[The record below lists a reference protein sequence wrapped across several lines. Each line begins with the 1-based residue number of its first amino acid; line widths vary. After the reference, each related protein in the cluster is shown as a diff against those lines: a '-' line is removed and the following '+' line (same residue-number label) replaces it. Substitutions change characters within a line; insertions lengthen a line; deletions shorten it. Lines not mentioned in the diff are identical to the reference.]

1 MRPEPWLLIG
11 PQDPLRQPSIRP
23 GASAHRLSG
32 LIARMERMAQ
42 RLQNFQQRY
51 GTQLSHADQRWLY
64 QAQQQVA
71 FYRAA
76 LAPLDD
82 LRGVAPE
89 APEPLQEGG
98 LLEQL
103 AKQVVQIAQA
113 TLQTAQILPVP
124 SQKPQ
129 RRGRAAGGGRTPY
142 SVSKSN
148 SAAVYGILIVLER
161 NEKQE
166 AQEEASDD
174 AASGATNSPRGPSAD
189 HGAGITDGQT
199 RHDPADPSMPFVP
212 QHEPRVRPD
221 HPNQGVW
228 ARRYHEMNLEE
239 QLEILGRLRRRIER
253 S

>member
-11 PQDPLRQPSIRP
+11 PQDPPRQPPMRP
-23 GASAHRLSG
+23 RASAHRLSE

-51 GTQLSHADQRWLY
+51 GTQLSHPDQRWLY
-64 QAQQQVA
+64 QAQQQVE

-82 LRGVAPE
+82 LRGVAP
-89 APEPLQEGG
+89 AASEPLQQGG

-103 AKQVVQIAQA
+103 AKQVVQLAQA
-113 TLQTAQILPVP
+113 TAQTAQILPVP

-142 SVSKSN
+142 SVSKSDN
-148 SAAVYGILIVLER
+148 AAVYAILIVLGR

-166 AQEEASDD
+166 SQEEASYD
-174 AASGATNSPRGPSAD
+174 AASGATNGRRGASAD

-199 RHDPADPSMPFVP
+199 RHDPADPSMPFVA
-212 QHEPRVRPD
+212 QHEPRLRTD
-221 HPNQGVW
+221 HPDPGIR